1 MIYGN
6 NGNLDYLLFETV
18 RSFLVVNGTSVF
30 LILKCSAEFFFG
42 IRTDFRV
49 VDLKMTKENS
59 NLICFYL
66 FSWFSPCK
74 STNFYW
80 NLHKA
85 KRYWRNVSN
94 LEFSFIIQLYVNK
107 FVKSIS
113 RDLVLRWEERGDQ
126 SIGKEQNLKKI
137 PNFI

>member
-6 NGNLDYLLFETV
+6 NGNWDYLLFETV
-18 RSFLVVNGTSVF
+18 RSFLVVKWTSVF
-30 LILKCSAEFFFG
+30 LVPKCSAEFFFG
-42 IRTDFRV
+42 IRMDFRV
-49 VDLKMTKENS
+49 VDSKMTKENS

-74 STNFYW
+74 STIFYW

-94 LEFSFIIQLYVNK
+94 LEFSFIIQLYFNK

-113 RDLVLRWEERGDQ
+113 RDLVLRWEERG
-126 SIGKEQNLKKI
+126 GTKFEKI